1 MVRDAMEQ
9 SAHCRIF
16 TATTGGRHERGN
28 FPGVAYGKEE
38 IICAEIQ
45 IVDCGSGQ
53 IKRRAHTTNSSQG
66 SNRSSNCRS

>member
-9 SAHCRIF
+9 STHCRIF
-16 TATTGGRHERGN
+16 PAITGGRYERGK

-38 IICAEIQ
+38 IICAKIQ
-45 IVDCGSGQ
+45 IVDYGRGQ
-53 IKRRAHTTNSSQG
+53 IQRRPHTKNRSKG

>member
-9 SAHCRIF
+9 STHCRIF

-38 IICAEIQ
+38 IICAKIQ
-45 IVDCGSGQ
+45 IVDYGSG
-53 IKRRAHTTNSSQG
+53 
-66 SNRSSNCRS
+66 